1 MNQTIKDVSVWNLY
15 IRLSHWLMVLLFSG
29 LIITGKAEEDYMQW
43 HFYMGYL
50 LSALLIARVLYGFW
64 GISVAQFKH
73 FIKGPVGL
81 FQYAK
86 QLISGRKPIYLGH
99 NPLGGVMVI
108 VLLILL
114 LAQVMTGLVSS
125 DDVFWFG
132 PLYEWVSDDLQTNMA
147 WWHKLSPD
155 ILLGLISCHI
165 LAVMVHEFALKERL
179 LKAMVT
185 GKKQSSVGKIEDAYL
200 FKSDSS
206 RSVPKQGVRFLLILS
221 VSFIWLLWLWQLP
234 I

>member
-1 MNQTIKDVSVWNLY
+1 MKEINVWNPY
-15 IRLSHWLMVLLFSG
+15 IRLSHWFMVLLFSG

-64 GISVAQFKH
+64 GIPVAQFKH
-73 FIKGPVGL
+73 FLKGPFSL
-81 FQYAK
+81 LRYIK
-86 QLISGRKPIYLGH
+86 QLISGQKPIYLGH
-99 NPLGGVMVI
+99 NPLGGVMVL
-108 VLLILL
+108 VLLVLL

-132 PLYEWVSDDLQTNMA
+132 PLYEWVSDEVQTSMA

-155 ILLGLISCHI
+155 ILLGLIACHI
-165 LAVMVHEFALKERL
+165 LAVLVHELALKERL
-179 LKAMVT
+179 LKAMMT
-185 GKKQSSVGKIEDAYL
+185 GKKHCPEKRVEDAHL
-200 FKSDSS
+200 LNAEISGSASK
-206 RSVPKQGVRFLLILS
+206 RGIRFCLILT
-221 VSFIWLLWLWQLP
+221 VSLIWLLWLWQLP